1 MDDASFDYFREV
13 AYATA
18 GIALSDGKQALV
30 ASRLASRLR
39 ALQLPDERAYVDYLR
54 ADTSGAELV
63 QFLDVISTNFTSF
76 FRERDHFDELG
87 RTARRALSG
96 GRRRFRY
103 WCAASSSGEEPW
115 SMAMTLAEEL
125 GQETDWRILAT
136 DISTRVLRAAERG
149 VYTTE
154 QTQTIPPELRAKWMV
169 RQKDGTWSVS
179 PALRPR
185 VVYRRLNL
193 ATPPYP
199 MQGPLD
205 AVFCRNVMIYFD
217 NRVRQGLIS
226 EVERLLEPGGLL
238 CIGHTE
244 TLTGV
249 RTALDSDRPSV
260 YRTPRR

>member
-1 MDDASFDYFREV
+1 MDKASFDYFREV
-13 AYATA
+13 AYTTA

-30 ASRLASRLR
+30 SSRLASRLR
-39 ALQLPDERAYVDYLR
+39 ALGLPDERAYVNYLR
-54 ADTSGAELV
+54 GDESGAELV
-63 QFLDVISTNFTSF
+63 HFLDVISTNFTSF
-76 FRERDHFDELG
+76 FRERDHFTELG
-87 RTARRALSG
+87 LTAKRALAS

-103 WCAASSSGEEPW
+103 WSAASSSGEEPW
-115 SMAMTLAEEL
+115 SMAMVLAEAL
-125 GQETDWRILAT
+125 GMETDWRILAT
-136 DISTRVLRAAERG
+136 DISTRVLRTAERG
-149 VYTTE
+149 VYAAE
-154 QTQTIPPELRAKWMV
+154 QTQTIPPELRARWMS
-169 RQKDGTWSVS
+169 RQGDGTWSIV

-217 NRVRQGLIS
+217 NRVRQGLIT

-249 RTALDSDRPSV
+249 RTTLDTERPSV
-260 YRTPRR
+260 YRLPRR